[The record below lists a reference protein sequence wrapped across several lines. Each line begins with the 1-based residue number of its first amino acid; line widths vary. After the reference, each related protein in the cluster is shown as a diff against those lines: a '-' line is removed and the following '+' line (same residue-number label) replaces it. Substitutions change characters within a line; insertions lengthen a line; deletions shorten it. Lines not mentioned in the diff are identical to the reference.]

1 VRLSLPAKIV
11 VMLRYA
17 YTTDTLGK
25 PVKVGFAIIGNPPF
39 FPTGYGTQCRLLGEK
54 LVEDGFD
61 VCHISDWNYSGPVM
75 SFNGVSVYPVSE
87 APGTLHS
94 DDLKEK
100 ISHFCA
106 ERDLDD
112 IVCIFLGDIWKWN
125 TLGSYLPNSL
135 IICPVDG
142 SALNPR
148 EVMVLDSFNNV
159 ASMSEHGSRV
169 IDEHTG
175 LRPLYFP
182 HGYDSEIK
190 TSVESLSVRAIRS
203 RWVDLHSMSPNPPSK
218 GDDLFIVGFFGDMS
232 VRKEP
237 EINLLGFR
245 KFVEA
250 LPPEER
256 DKIRLYLKSKPDHV
270 QGQDTSVYQKV
281 GIPKRMVLTIPESAS
296 NLGLST
302 EQMGKLLKGVDVL
315 LHCSSQEGFGIFQIE
330 AQSVGTPVINT
341 DFGPM
346 GDLNAC
352 SDLKIPPTSY
362 RTSGSVKYG
371 QASPEDISNRLMNLY
386 EEWKDELLWRSR
398 TQLVKEWA
406 EDWSYDEIY
415 NNYLSPQLQE
425 IVSGLRKPRI
435 KMRKPINSI
444 AHICFVSTY
453 DTDCGIA
460 TYTKMLSH
468 ALIDAGY
475 RVSILAEVTSEH
487 PASDEIEVDEKGVEV
502 YRCWLRTA
510 PAWVMAEE
518 ILDKI
523 QPDIIHTQH
532 EWTMIG
538 ESAPALR
545 NLLSKSN
552 AGRIITWHTPDF
564 PTNQRALSEFMYFD
578 SVCDLHI
585 LHNRSKVP
593 IVASQCVNGV
603 THIDHGILKMKTI
616 HGARDTIGVA
626 SRAPLIFTYGFLSG
640 GKGVHT
646 LLKAAVEAVN
656 EAPYFELVA
665 YGGAHPK
672 YPTHPEL
679 LQECHAIANL
689 SDQIHFI
696 PELLSEEDIDLH
708 CQAADYLTFPYE
720 GELVT
725 GSAISSSSG
734 AVFRVLGSGK
744 PVIVSDEGRL
754 RDIVGGVH
762 GWKVAQGDVHTL
774 KTAIVDAVN
783 TRIKDT
789 SRYEEMSFNV
799 RKLADSLSW
808 DKIASRHAKAYHKVG
823 SLWGVYSSQATT
835 SFSGVTGVPIDFM
848 DGGKIESS
856 TGSEEN
862 TSVNGDIEEV
872 LHEMADDLS
881 HLPTP
886 PSPGESVPLAVED
899 RTKMIEHIDSMGED
913 LDG

>member
-1 VRLSLPAKIV
+1 
-11 VMLRYA
+11 MGTLRYA
-17 YTTDTLGK
+17 YTTDTLGRC
-25 PVKVGFAIIGNPPF
+25 VKVGFALIGNPPF
-39 FPTGYGTQCRLLGEK
+39 FPTGYGTQCRLLGES
-54 LVEDGFD
+54 LVSDGFD
-61 VCHISDWNYSGPVM
+61 VCHISDWNYSGPIM
-75 SFNGVSVYPVSE
+75 DYKGISVYPVSE
-87 APGTLHS
+87 APGTIHS
-94 DDLKEK
+94 DDVKEK

-125 TLGSYLPNSL
+125 HLGSFLPNSL

-142 SALNPR
+142 SALHPK
-148 EVMVLDSFNNV
+148 EVMAVSSFKHV
-159 ASMSEHGSRV
+159 ASMSEHGSAV

-175 LRPLYFP
+175 LKPLYFP
-182 HGYDSEIK
+182 HGYDPEIQS
-190 TSVESLSVRAIRS
+190 SVEDLSVRAIRS

-245 KFVEA
+245 KFVEM

-256 DKIRLYLKSKPDHV
+256 GLIRLYLKSKPDHV
-270 QGQDTSVYQKV
+270 QGQDLNVYQQV
-281 GIPKRMVLTIPESAS
+281 GIPKRLVLTVPESAS

-302 EQMGKLLKGVDVL
+302 VQMGRLLKGVDVL

-330 AQSVGTPVINT
+330 AQAVGTPIINT
-341 DFGPM
+341 GFGPM
-346 GDLNAC
+346 SSLNAC
-352 SDLKIPPTSY
+352 SDLIIPPTTF
-362 RTSGSVKYG
+362 REVGSVKYG
-371 QASPEDISNRLMNLY
+371 QVSPDEVANRLMLLY
-386 EEWKDELLWRSR
+386 EEWKDELVWRSR
-398 TQLVKEWA
+398 MQMVKDWA
-406 EDWSYDEIY
+406 SDWSYERVY
-415 NNYLSPQLQE
+415 KNTLSPQIQE
-425 IVSGLRKPRI
+425 IVQDLKAPRI
-435 KMRKPINSI
+435 RMREPINSI
-444 AHICFVSTY
+444 AHICFISTY

-460 TYTKMLSH
+460 TYTRMLSH

-475 RVSILAEVTSEH
+475 RVSVLAEVTSER

-518 ILDKI
+518 ILAKI
-523 QPDIIHTQH
+523 KPDILHAQH

-545 NLLSKSN
+545 NLLSASD

-564 PTNQRALSEFMYFD
+564 PINQRAMSEFMHFD
-578 SVCDLHI
+578 SICDLHI

-603 THIDHGILKMKTI
+603 THIDHGILKMKQI
-616 HGARDTIGVA
+616 IGARETIGVA

-665 YGGAHPK
+665 YGGAHPQ

-679 LQECHAIANL
+679 LRECHELANM

-708 CQAADYLTFPYE
+708 CQAADYLAFPYE

-754 RDIVGGVH
+754 RDLVGGVH
-762 GWKVAQGDVHTL
+762 GWKAAQGDTQTL
-774 KTAIVDAVN
+774 KTAIIDAVN

-789 SRYEEMSFNV
+789 SRYEEMAFNV
-799 RKLADSLSW
+799 RKLAADLSW

-823 SLWGVYSSQATT
+823 SLWGVYSSKASS
-835 SFSGVTGVPIDFM
+835 SFAGVAGEPVDFM
-848 DGGKIESS
+848 FKTEVASS
-856 TGSEEN
+856 TGSEREH
-862 TSVNGDIEEV
+862 SQNGDIEEI
-872 LHEMADDLS
+872 LHEMADEIIP
-881 HLPTP
+881 PTP
-886 PSPGESVPLAVED
+886 LVTD
-899 RTKMIEHIDSMGED
+899 RDAMNEHIDSMGGD
-913 LDG
+913 K